1 MRKEKLMQIEITK
14 HIEKIFKKNLEING
28 KEKLMKWLY
37 AECLELSAA
46 LVAYE
51 LQPTQQHLKELL
63 EEIADVKVLLTQYFI
78 FHSIES
84 ASVKY
89 DIPVNDNLQMAHLFA
104 ANGYYLSFEL
114 NYHSAQIVFNA
125 LMKLCHEK
133 YSFPKIMSNYHLKI
147 NKLDTRLEKGEFE

>member
-1 MRKEKLMQIEITK
+1 MESEMTK
-14 HIEKIFKKNLEING
+14 HIEKVFKKNLEING
-28 KEKLMKWLY
+28 KAKLMKWLY
-37 AECLELSAA
+37 GECLELSAA

-51 LQPTQQHLKELL
+51 LQPTEQHLKELH

-78 FHSIES
+78 FHNIES
-84 ASVKY
+84 ANVKY

-125 LMKLCHEK
+125 LMRLCHKK
-133 YSFPKIMSNYHLKI
+133 YSLQKIMSNYHFKI
-147 NKLDTRLEKGEFE
+147 NKLDARLEKGEFECEKKEK